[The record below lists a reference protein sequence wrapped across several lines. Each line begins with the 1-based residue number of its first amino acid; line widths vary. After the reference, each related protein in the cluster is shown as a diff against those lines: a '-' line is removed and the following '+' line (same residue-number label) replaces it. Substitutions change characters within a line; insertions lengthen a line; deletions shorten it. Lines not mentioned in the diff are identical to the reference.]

1 MSGLSMMRLATG
13 RSAAIVLVLAVLA
26 AGIAASSGDGR
37 ADTIRTLRSAER
49 SIAYMRVY
57 GNAQPPYGFVRF
69 CEASPKSCNGDQ
81 RQDARFTADATRLAE
96 LDDVNRMVNTTI
108 EPLTDL
114 ELYGV
119 TELWTLP
126 VDKGDCEDYAL
137 LKRKML
143 IDRGWPA
150 SALLLTVVRDERG
163 DGHAVLTA
171 RTAQGDFILDN
182 KITEVRVWNK
192 TPYEFVMRQS
202 YLNPRVWVSLDP
214 LQAPSPS
221 NLAGVRNE
229 N

>member
-1 MSGLSMMRLATG
+1 MKRLTTGLIALGVATFA
-13 RSAAIVLVLAVLA
+13 SASAGADAIRK
-26 AGIAASSGDGR
+26 D
-37 ADTIRTLRSAER
+37 RSAER
-49 SIAYMRVY
+49 SVAFMRIY

-69 CEASPKSCNGDQ
+69 CEVHPRDCSTDGRPDS
-81 RQDARFTADATRLAE
+81 RFAADAARLAE

-114 ELYGV
+114 DLYGV
-119 TELWTLP
+119 TELWTYP

-137 LKRKML
+137 MKRKML
-143 IDRGWPA
+143 MDRGWP
-150 SALLLTVVRDERG
+150 SSSLLLTVVRDEKG

-171 RTAQGDFILDN
+171 RTSQGDYILDN
-182 KITEVRVWNK
+182 KISDVRTWNK

-221 NLAGVRNE
+221 NYAGVKSE

>member
-1 MSGLSMMRLATG
+1 MKRLAIG
-13 RSAAIVLVLAVLA
+13 VLALLPAVTA
-26 AGIAASSGDGR
+26 TAPSVAEPSR
-37 ADTIRTLRSAER
+37 AQRSAER
-49 SIAYMRVY
+49 SVAFMRVY

-69 CEASPKSCNGDQ
+69 CETTPRECVGET
-81 RQDARFTADATRLAE
+81 RQDLRFAADAMRLAE

-119 TELWTLP
+119 TEHWTLP

-143 IDRGWPA
+143 IARGWPA
-150 SALLLTVVRDERG
+150 SALLLTVVRDEKG

-182 KITEVRVWNK
+182 KIGEVRPWNK

-202 YLNPRVWVSLDP
+202 YLNPKVWVSLDP
-214 LQAPSPS
+214 LQAPGPS

>member
-1 MSGLSMMRLATG
+1 MKRLT
-13 RSAAIVLVLAVLA
+13 IVLLAFLQTVMTASITA
-26 AGIAASSGDGR
+26 AEPR
-37 ADTIRTLRSAER
+37 NYQRNAER
-49 SIAYMRVY
+49 STAFMRVF

-69 CEASPKSCNGDQ
+69 CETQPQHCANPSREATRFHASP
-81 RQDARFTADATRLAE
+81 ARLSE

-114 ELYGV
+114 DLYGV
-119 TELWTLP
+119 TEHWTMP

-150 SALLLTVVRDERG
+150 SALLMTVVRDEKG

-182 KITEVRVWNK
+182 KITDVRIWTR

-214 LQAPSPS
+214 LQAPGPS
-221 NLAGVRNE
+221 NLAGVNQDQ
-229 N
+229 

>member
-81 RQDARFTADATRLAE
+81 RQDARFNADATRLAE

>member
-1 MSGLSMMRLATG
+1 MKRL
-13 RSAAIVLVLAVLA
+13 IVGFISLLPLA
-26 AGIAASSGDGR
+26 APVSTAS
-37 ADTIRTLRSAER
+37 ADAMRDLRSAER
-49 SIAYMRVY
+49 SLAFMRVY

-69 CEASPKSCNGDQ
+69 CETTPRHCATTDQ
-81 RQDARFTADATRLAE
+81 REQRFLADARRMAE
-96 LDDVNRMVNTTI
+96 LDEINRLVNATI

-119 TELWTLP
+119 TEHWTLP
-126 VDKGDCEDYAL
+126 RDKGDCEDYAL

-150 SALLLTVVRDERG
+150 SALLMTVVRDEKG

-171 RTAQGDFILDN
+171 RTLHGDYVLDN
-182 KITEVRVWNK
+182 KLPDIRVWSK

-214 LQAPSPS
+214 LQAPGPS
-221 NLAGVRNE
+221 NLAGVTNE
-229 N
+229 H